1 MSWEVVVIQGAYD
14 KDPDWMVA
22 GELEKVVVSTDRG
35 DGLDLE
41 HEGKQRPAYS
51 SGTSFHVSPMISGTQ
66 ERLHQLLSHPG
77 LSLPQA
83 PHL

>member
-1 MSWEVVVIQGAYD
+1 MAVQGACG
-14 KDPDWMVA
+14 KDPDWTVA
-22 GELEKVVVSTDRG
+22 ELEKVVVSTDRG
-35 DGLDLE
+35 DGLDLG

-66 ERLHQLLSHPG
+66 ERTHPLLSHPG